1 MYAIIKVYQ
10 GTCPQTAPCAR
21 LWHSTRYR
29 KAESCMK
36 MTISGKQ
43 LTVRPSLK
51 ELIEKKLSRFDRFF
65 GDEAEADVCF
75 SCRHD
80 LQYVEITIYYGGTIF
95 RCEEGAETFQNAID
109 EALDSLERQIRKN
122 KTRLEKRL
130 RAGAFDFPDEDVAEE
145 EGEFQIRTKY
155 IPMKPMSVEEAIL
168 QMNLLEHQFFVF
180 RDAETEKPSVV
191 YRRKDGNYGLITEE

>member
-1 MYAIIKVYQ
+1 
-10 GTCPQTAPCAR
+10 
-21 LWHSTRYR
+21 
-29 KAESCMK
+29 MK

-51 ELIEKKLSRFDRFF
+51 ELIEKKLARFDRFF
-65 GDEAEADVCF
+65 GDDAEADVCF

-130 RAGAFDFPDEDVAEE
+130 RSGAFDFPDEDVAEE

>member
-1 MYAIIKVYQ
+1 
-10 GTCPQTAPCAR
+10 
-21 LWHSTRYR
+21 
-29 KAESCMK
+29 MK
-36 MTISGKQ
+36 LTISGKQ

-51 ELIEKKLSRFDRFF
+51 ELTEKKLARFDRFF
-65 GDEAEADVCF
+65 GDDAEADVCF

-109 EALDSLERQIRKN
+109 EALESLERQIRKN

-130 RAGAFDFPDEDVAEE
+130 RAGAFDAPAEEFDDEE
-145 EGEFQIRTKY
+145 EGEFKIRTKY
-155 IPMKPMSVEEAIL
+155 IPIKPMSVEEAIL

>member
-1 MYAIIKVYQ
+1 
-10 GTCPQTAPCAR
+10 
-21 LWHSTRYR
+21 
-29 KAESCMK
+29 MK

-43 LTVRPSLK
+43 MTVRPSLK
-51 ELIEKKLSRFDRFF
+51 ELTEKKLSKFDRFF
-65 GDEAEADVCF
+65 GDEAEVLVAF

-95 RCEEGAETFQNAID
+95 RAEEGADTFQNAID
-109 EALDSLERQIRKN
+109 RAVEALERQMRKN

-130 RAGAFDFPDEDVAEE
+130 RSGAFDPLPGDVEEEE

-155 IPMKPMSVEEAIL
+155 IPVKPMSVEEAIL